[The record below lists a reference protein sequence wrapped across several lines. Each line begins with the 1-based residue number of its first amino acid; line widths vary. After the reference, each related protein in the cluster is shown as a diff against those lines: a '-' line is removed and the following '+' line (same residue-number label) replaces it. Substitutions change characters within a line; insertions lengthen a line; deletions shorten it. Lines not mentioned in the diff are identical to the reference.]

1 MPGFNSLWREEPV
14 KYLFK
19 FFLWCLF
26 VLMNIFFFWGASFLI
41 QNAYYE
47 MGVMFF
53 ILLFLIDFFI
63 FNPRAYPYRYIAP
76 ALVLLFILVL
86 YPIYFTV
93 KVAFTNYGTGHYMPR
108 QEAIERLLYDP
119 NYTYEVQEDYTNEYK
134 VFVVY
139 DGMTPTE
146 DFLILFKLNG
156 KLFLGER
163 PKPVRKKGK
172 EVLLSESVLY
182 PLDGEYVQ
190 TADRTYHLVPYGE
203 LQDVRIITVEDKIY
217 KAFYSPQDQLLQAN
231 SPYFKSKIAQ
241 LYLYRADFVDQQD
254 RRYALR
260 VNSLGEWQ
268 FVRIERLYQLG
279 YDESFEDGK
288 MKMRMTIYNNKTNN
302 RVIEKEG
309 AFYDKNEKGEEVFLI
324 GFIDYVGFK
333 NFLRIVKDPKVSGPF
348 LQIFI
353 WTFVWALL
361 SVVLSLA
368 VGLPFA
374 LILNDKNLRARNI
387 YRTLLIIPWAIPVFI
402 SALVWKNGLLNE
414 SYGVIN
420 KFLLPLFG
428 ISPIRWMND
437 ALWARIGVLLVNI
450 WLTFPYMMT
459 ISLGALQGI
468 PFEMYEAAMIDGAGK
483 FKRFTAITLPFIMA
497 VIAPLLVSSFA
508 FSFNNFTVIYLITA
522 GGPPIPGSTT
532 PTGYTDILISYVY
545 KLAFEGGRGQD
556 FGFASAISIMI
567 FFLVGGISFLNFKF
581 SGAFEEVGR

>member
-1 MPGFNSLWREEPV
+1 M

-19 FFLWCLF
+19 VVLWCLF

-47 MGVMFF
+47 MGIVFF
-53 ILLFLIDFFI
+53 ALLFLIDFFI

-119 NYTYEVQEDYTNEYK
+119 NYTYVIEEKSNSDYK
-134 VFVVY
+134 IFVVY
-139 DGMTPTE
+139 DGITPTQ
-146 DFLILFKLNG
+146 DFIILFKLDE
-156 KLFLGER
+156 KLYLAE
-163 PKPVRKKGK
+163 KPEPIRRKGR

-182 PLDGEYVQ
+182 PISDEQVQ
-190 TADRTYHLVPYGE
+190 VYDRTYQLIPWTGQ
-203 LQDVRIITVEDKIY
+203 LQDVKIITTENRTY
-217 KAFYSPQDQLLQAN
+217 KAFYSPNDQFLQVN

-241 LYLYRADFVDQQD
+241 SYLYRADFVDFEGK
-254 RRYALR
+254 RYALR
-260 VNSLGEWQ
+260 VTSGGEWQ
-268 FVRIERLYQLG
+268 FLRIERLYRLG
-279 YDESFEDGK
+279 YDESFENGK
-288 MKMRMTIYNNKTNN
+288 IAMKMAIYNNKTGNK
-302 RVIEKEG
+302 VIEKEG
-309 AFYDKNEKGEEVFLI
+309 AFYDRNEENEQIFLL
-324 GFIDYVGFK
+324 GFIDYVGSK
-333 NFLRIVKDPKVSGPF
+333 NFVRIVKDPKVSGPF
-348 LQIFI
+348 LQIFV
-353 WTFVWALL
+353 WTFLWALL

-374 LILNDKNLRARNI
+374 LILNDRKLKGRNV

-402 SALVWKNGLLNE
+402 SALVWRNGLLNE
-414 SYGVIN
+414 SYGLIN

-428 ISPIRWMND
+428 LNPVRWMNE
-437 ALWARIGVLLVNI
+437 AFWARIGVLLVNI

-468 PFEMYEAAMIDGAGK
+468 PPELYEVAMIDGAGK
-483 FKRFTAITLPFIMA
+483 FKRFTAITFPFIMA

-508 FSFNNFTVIYLITA
+508 FSFNNFTIIYLITA

-545 KLAFEGGRGQD
+545 KLAFEAGRGQD

>member
-1 MPGFNSLWREEPV
+1 
-14 KYLFK
+14 
-19 FFLWCLF
+19 
-26 VLMNIFFFWGASFLI
+26 MNIFFFWGASFLI

-47 MGVMFF
+47 LGIVFF
-53 ILLFLIDFFI
+53 VLLFLIDFFI

-76 ALVLLFILVL
+76 ALALLFILVL

-119 NYTYEVQEDYTNEYK
+119 NYTYIIEEDLDSNYK
-134 VFVVY
+134 IFVIY
-139 DGMTPTE
+139 NGINPTE
-146 DFLILFKLNG
+146 DFIIVFNLDG
-156 KLFLGER
+156 KQFLAE
-163 PKPVRKKGK
+163 KPTPIRRKGK
-172 EVLLSESVLY
+172 EILLSESFLY
-182 PLDGEYVQ
+182 PINSEYVQ
-190 TADRTYHLVPYGE
+190 MNNRTYHLVPWTGE
-203 LQDVRIITVEDKIY
+203 LQDLKIITIEDKAY
-217 KAFYSPQDQLLQAN
+217 KAFYSPKDQFLQIN
-231 SPYFKSKIAQ
+231 SPFFKSRIAQ
-241 LYLYRADFVDQQD
+241 QYLYRADFVDQQGN
-254 RRYALR
+254 RYALR
-260 VNSLGEWQ
+260 ISSAGEWQ
-268 FVRIERLYQLG
+268 FAKIERLYQLG
-279 YDESFEDGK
+279 YDESFENGK
-288 MKMRMTIYNNKTNN
+288 IKLKMTIYNNKTGNK
-302 RVIEKEG
+302 VTEKDG
-309 AFYDKNEKGEEVFLI
+309 AFYDTNENGESVFLL
-324 GFIDYVGFK
+324 GFIDYVGSK

-348 LQIFI
+348 LQIFL
-353 WTFVWALL
+353 WTFLWALL

-374 LILNDKNLRARNI
+374 LILNDKNVKGRNL

-402 SALVWKNGLLNE
+402 SALVWRNGLLNE
-414 SYGVIN
+414 SYGLIN

-428 ISPIRWMND
+428 LNPIRWMND
-437 ALWARIGVLLVNI
+437 AFWARVGVLLVNI

-468 PFEMYEAAMIDGAGK
+468 PPELYEVAMIDGAGR
-483 FKRFTAITLPFIMA
+483 FKRFTAITFPFIMA

-508 FSFNNFTVIYLITA
+508 FSFNNFTIIYLITA

-545 KLAFEGGRGQD
+545 KLAFEAGRGQD